1 MSEIGLFHSSKEY
14 IVPCKNTDFY
24 FPKRYLIFLLKKDY
38 FCTMF
43 KIFNVIGEYILL
55 LGKVLRKPQKTQV
68 FGRLFMRE
76 IHDLGVNSFGLVLFT
91 SLFVGA
97 VVAIQMYNNFK
108 TADIPIP
115 QVYIGHATKVVL
127 ILEFAPTIISVIL
140 AGKVGSYI
148 ASSIGTMRVTEQIDA
163 LDIMGINSPNFLIL
177 PKILACMIFNPLL
190 IAISIVFGVY
200 GGHLAGVATK
210 NWTEADY
217 ITGIQMYFPT
227 FFVIYAFMKTVVF
240 AFLIATIP
248 AFFGYNVKGGSL
260 EVGRASTQA
269 VVWTIVAIII
279 ANLILTQLF
288 LS

>member
-1 MSEIGLFHSSKEY
+1 MLKVFS
-14 IVPCKNTDFY
+14 
-24 FPKRYLIFLLKKDY
+24 IF
-38 FCTMF
+38 
-43 KIFNVIGEYILL
+43 GAYILL
-55 LGKVLRKPQKTQV
+55 LGKVLRKPQKTKV
-68 FGRLFMRE
+68 FFKLFMRE
-76 IHDLGVNSFGLVLFT
+76 IYDLGVNSFGLVLFT

-108 TADIPIP
+108 TASIPIP
-115 QVYIGHATKVVL
+115 LTYIGHATKVVL

-148 ASSIGTMRVTEQIDA
+148 ASSIGT
-163 LDIMGINSPNFLIL
+163 IMGINSPNFLIL
-177 PKILACMIFNPLL
+177 PKILACVIFNPLL

-200 GGHLAGVATK
+200 GGYLAGIFTEA
-210 NWTEADY
+210 WTEAEY
-217 ITGIQMYFPT
+217 ITGIQMFFPT
-227 FFVIYAFMKTVVF
+227 FFVIYAFMKTIVF

-248 AFFGYNVKGGSL
+248 AFFGYNIKGGSL

-279 ANLILTQLF
+279 TNLILTQLF